1 MKSYFEFSF
10 VRLGRN
16 MSRDRCSI
24 IRVSSLLRAA
34 DTENQ
39 IESSELDYF
48 SIEESIEQ
56 GCKNR
61 GKYAFDRV
69 SRANY
74 IFEKIRKF
82 LEYLSSSTPHSVDE
96 HRGFGWTRLQFESN
110 RPGRYLMKRQSHFR
124 IAISNSARQRRTRG
138 RARRK
143 EQRTRSRDKIIK
155 TPLPR
160 FVLKR

>member
-1 MKSYFEFSF
+1 
-10 VRLGRN
+10 

-82 LEYLSSSTPHSVDE
+82 LEYIMSSSTPHSVDE
-96 HRGFGWTRLQFESN
+96 HRGFVGRVCNSN
-110 RPGRYLMKRQSHFR
+110 RTGRDD
-124 IAISNSARQRRTRG
+124 I
-138 RARRK
+138 
-143 EQRTRSRDKIIK
+143 
-155 TPLPR
+155 
-160 FVLKR
+160 

>member
-1 MKSYFEFSF
+1 MFHPFSVQRIRKIKSSPA
-10 VRLGRN
+10 
-16 MSRDRCSI
+16 SSI
-24 IRVSSLLRAA
+24 SA
-34 DTENQ
+34 
-39 IESSELDYF
+39 YF
-48 SIEESIEQ
+48 SIEESIEK

-143 EQRTRSRDKIIK
+143 EQRSRSRDKIIK

>member
-1 MKSYFEFSF
+1 MLDHPCFIPSPCSGYGKSNRVQRARSP
-10 VRLGRN
+10 
-16 MSRDRCSI
+16 I
-24 IRVSSLLRAA
+24 IFRS
-34 DTENQ
+34 
-39 IESSELDYF
+39 
-48 SIEESIEQ
+48 
-56 GCKNR
+56 KNR
-61 GKYAFDRV
+61 SNKVARKYAFDRV

-143 EQRTRSRDKIIK
+143 EQRSRSRDKIIK